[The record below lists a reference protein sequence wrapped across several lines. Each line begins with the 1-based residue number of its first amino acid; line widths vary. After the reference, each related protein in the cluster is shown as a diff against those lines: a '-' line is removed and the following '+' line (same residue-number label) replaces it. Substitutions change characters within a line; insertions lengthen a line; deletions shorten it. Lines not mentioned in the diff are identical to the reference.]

1 MKNYTVESYLN
12 DVIAE
17 VFKATY
23 QGRKLNDVERDLQSE
38 TIELLIQYSDLQGTP
53 VKVNLNAL
61 TDDVDLEGIPF
72 PCSHVLAHQAEEQ
85 SFTRFTLGP
94 SMSVAEMAPYM
105 SGALKKVLTLY
116 KQKRAVTTDAA
127 TRDFYDY
134 QIVTIEKLF
143 NN

>member
-1 MKNYTVESYLN
+1 M
-12 DVIAE
+12 IAE

-23 QGRKLNDVERDLQSE
+23 QGRKLNDVERGLQSE